1 MVHRD
6 IKPTNILLCRMGIE
20 YDFVKVLDFGLV
32 KTIIG
37 EAEPRMT
44 AEGST
49 AGTPAY
55 MPPEVALSHEPIDG
69 RADLYGLGC
78 VAYWLLTGCLVFEEK
93 SSTAT
98 ILAHVQSAPVSPS
111 ERSGIPVPA
120 SLERLTLACLA
131 KSPTDRPADAEALSQ
146 LLADCADTGSWTQEE
161 AERWWRINLPRS
173 GFTPTTEFA
182 RGTSAPTSAMP
193 TL

>member
-1 MVHRD
+1 LREVVD
-6 IKPTNILLCRMGIE
+6 LLR
-20 YDFVKVLDFGLV
+20 
-32 KTIIG
+32 
-37 EAEPRMT
+37 
-44 AEGST
+44 
-49 AGTPAY
+49 
-55 MPPEVALSHEPIDG
+55 VALSHEPIDG

-131 KSPTDRPADAEALSQ
+131 GLVILQCIALY
-146 LLADCADTGSWTQEE
+146 
-161 AERWWRINLPRS
+161 N
-173 GFTPTTEFA
+173 GFSLIA
-182 RGTSAPTSAMP
+182 G
-193 TL
+193 